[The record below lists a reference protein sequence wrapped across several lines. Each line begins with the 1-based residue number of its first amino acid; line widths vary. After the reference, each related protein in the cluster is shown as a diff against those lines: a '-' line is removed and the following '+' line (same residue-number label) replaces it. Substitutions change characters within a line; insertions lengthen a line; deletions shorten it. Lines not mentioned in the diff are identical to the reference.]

1 MQKVIQLL
9 RFTRFVEYRKYSSC
23 FHIIVFTAMAML
35 LSLQASS
42 QNLTTTKV
50 TLRLKDASIKE
61 ALMTIQKQ
69 SDITFVYSQD
79 IARYANRKVTLSE
92 KDIDVK
98 KAIELILKN
107 TNLRYRQLDDQI
119 VIDERPAPKS
129 PRVTSSGNTGIIVR
143 GQVTD
148 SLAQPLPGVN
158 VSLKDS
164 KKGTA
169 VDAQGNFTITVPNE
183 NSVLVFSFM
192 GMKSREVLV
201 GKNDELRIIME
212 DNSNTLQEFVA
223 IGYGVVKKKDLT
235 GSISTVEG
243 DLLAKKNVTQLSQAL
258 QGTLPGV
265 MVTRSSSEPGA
276 SASVRIRGITTIG
289 DSSPLVIV
297 DGVPVASM
305 DDVKAGDIQDISVL
319 KDAASASIYG
329 SRAAGGVILITTKRP
344 KSGQLSLEY
353 NATMGFEKP
362 TQFPEVVGVK
372 RYLEMINEF
381 TWNDAGN
388 VPGGEYAL
396 YPKDAVDNW
405 LERNKTDP
413 NKYPVTDWVGLLI
426 KDQAFR
432 HSHYIGISAG
442 TDKVKTQASVNY
454 EKSNALYDHRS
465 FERITSRINNTFDI
479 NSYLVASA
487 DIAYNHVENKSP
499 IIDPVWDAQRFAPIY
514 AATWA
519 DGRIAQGQNG
529 SNAYAQ
535 LQDGGFDNGTNDKL
549 NGRFSLQFKPLK
561 GLDFTGVF
569 APYLYFNRGKKF
581 VKQIPY
587 YSADDPSLFAG
598 YIAGNNTT
606 SLYESRGN
614 GRTITKQFLANYTTR
629 LGKHNLNM
637 LAGYEDFSSFN
648 ESLTAQA
655 ENYTLSDYPYL
666 DQGPL
671 DFMRNGG
678 NAWETA
684 YRSFFGRVL
693 YDYDNKYFLQANIR
707 HDGSSRFHPDYRW
720 GSFPSISA
728 GWALSEESFIKNLN
742 VFSYLKIRGSWG
754 QLGNE
759 RIGNYPYQSSIGY
772 STALFS
778 QAGSVVSAV
787 TAAQFA
793 YAIRNI
799 TWERTET
806 TDLGL
811 DAYFLNNKLS
821 ITADY
826 YKKNTKDM
834 LLELEIPDYM
844 GYDNPQQNTGKMHT
858 NGWDLQIGWKDKIGA
873 LNYSVSANVS
883 DSRTKMGNLGGIVFD
898 GDQIIREGSEYNEWY
913 GYKTAGL
920 FQTAADVAA
929 SPKLYASVKPGDV
942 KYVDISGPDGKP
954 DGKIT
959 PDYDRVLLGG
969 SLPRYLYGGN
979 INLALKGFDLTL
991 MFQGVGK
998 QTNRLTEN
1006 MVKPFFSAWTNAPA
1020 IIDGNYWS
1028 VNNTEQQNLSAKYPR
1043 LSYTA
1048 AENNNYK
1055 MSDYWLSNGA
1065 YFRMKNIVLGYTI
1078 PPRVAAKAK
1087 MKDVRIYVSAT
1098 DLFSLDHLPKGWDP
1112 EMAYSSYI
1120 SKTFNL
1126 GLSVKF

>member
-9 RFTRFVEYRKYSSC
+9 RSTLFVACRKWLSC
-23 FHIIVFTAMAML
+23 FHNML
-35 LSLQASS
+35 LTTLLLLFTLHVNS
-42 QNLTTTKV
+42 QQLTQKKV
-50 TLRLKDASIKE
+50 TLNLKGTSVKDALMSI
-61 ALMTIQKQ
+61 QRQ
-69 SDITFVYSQD
+69 SSVTFVYSQD
-79 IARYANRKVTLSE
+79 IARYARVKVTLAE
-92 KDIDVK
+92 KEVTIK
-98 KAIELILKN
+98 RAIELILKN

-119 VIDERPAPKS
+119 VIDENPMSKKAGQ
-129 PRVTSSGNTGIIVR
+129 GNAASTVRIIK
-143 GQVTD
+143 GYVTD
-148 SLAQPLPGVN
+148 SLSQPLPGVN
-158 VSLKDS
+158 VMLKNH
-164 KKGTA
+164 KTGTSA
-169 VDAQGNFTITVPNE
+169 NAEGAFSITVPDD

-192 GMKSREVLV
+192 GMKTEEIAVGNNSSLNVVLQ
-201 GKNDELRIIME
+201 DDL
-212 DNSNTLQEFVA
+212 NTLQEFVA

-235 GSISTVEG
+235 GSISTIDG

-305 DDVKAGDIQDISVL
+305 DDVNADDIQDISVL

-353 NATMGFEKP
+353 NATAGIEKA
-362 TQFPEVVGVK
+362 TQFPEVVGVQ

-388 VPGGEYAL
+388 VAGGQYAL
-396 YPKDAVDNW
+396 YPKDVVDNW
-405 LERNKTDP
+405 IERNKTTPD
-413 NKYPVTDWVGLLI
+413 KYPVTDWVGLLI
-426 KDQAFR
+426 NDRAFR
-432 HSHYIGISAG
+432 QSHYIGISAG
-442 TDKVKTQASVNY
+442 TEKVKTQASVNY
-454 EKSNALYDHRS
+454 EKNNALYDNRS
-465 FERITSRINNTFDI
+465 FERITTRINNTFTI
-479 NSYLVASA
+479 NNYLTANA
-487 DIAYNHVENKSP
+487 DIAYNHIKNESP
-499 IIDPVWDAQRFAPIY
+499 VINPVWDALRFAPIY

-535 LQDGGFDNGTNDKL
+535 LHNGGFNDGTSDKL

-561 GLDFTGVF
+561 GLDLTAVY

-587 YSADDPSLFAG
+587 YSAEDPAVFAG

-614 GRTITKQFLANYTTR
+614 GRTVTKQFLANYTTKA
-629 LGKHNLNM
+629 GKHNFNL
-637 LAGYEDFSSFN
+637 LAGYEDFSAFN

-655 ENYTLSDYPYL
+655 ENYVLSDYPYL
-666 DQGPL
+666 DLGPR
-671 DFMRNGG
+671 DFMSNGG

-693 YDYDNKYFLQANIR
+693 YDYNNKYFLQANIR

-720 GSFPSISA
+720 GSFPSVSA
-728 GWALSEESFIKNLN
+728 GWAISEEPFMKDNKM
-742 VFSYLKIRGSWG
+742 FSYLKLRASWG

-778 QAGSVVSAV
+778 EAGSVVSGI

-793 YAIRNI
+793 YAIKKI

-806 TDLGL
+806 TDIGL
-811 DAYFLNNKLS
+811 DAYFLKNRLS

-826 YKKNTKDM
+826 YRKNTKDM

-844 GYDNPQQNTGKMHT
+844 GFDNPQQNTGKMHT
-858 NGWDLQIGWKDKIGA
+858 DGWDLQLSWKDKIGA
-873 LNYSVSANVS
+873 LTYSVSANLS
-883 DSRTKMGNLGGIVFD
+883 DSRTKMGSLGGIVFD

-913 GYKTAGL
+913 GYVTDGL

-942 KYVDISGPDGKP
+942 KYVDISGPQGVP

-979 INLALKGFDLTL
+979 INLGFKGFDLSM

-998 QTNRLTEN
+998 QTSRLTEN
-1006 MVKPFFSAWTNAPA
+1006 MVKPFLSAWTNAPA

-1065 YFRMKNIVLGYTI
+1065 YLRLKNVVLGYTI
-1078 PPRVAAKAK
+1078 PQRVVSKAK
-1087 MKDVRIYVSAT
+1087 LKDVRVYISAT
-1098 DLFSLDHLPKGWDP
+1098 DLFSFDHLPKGWDP
-1112 EMAYSSYI
+1112 ETTYSSYI
-1120 SKTFNL
+1120 SKTFNF